1 MQIEFV
7 VAQTIVAWLFILWG
21 LPKLKDVNSV
31 TTNTWLFLVLFSLAI
46 TLQIQTVDEVVT
58 HWIANHV
65 GWLLTYAIGLI
76 ALYCIYKAMYLVL
89 KLNKP
94 LLSKQVYA
102 GLVFVLVSMLLLFPI
117 ITIQPPGTFLK
128 DATDNIWVL
137 LFLFIPHL
145 YASAICW
152 ILYRM
157 FSQCY
162 QAANDLPM
170 KIRWVALAVSLFFAA
185 VYFGAHLPYFVALF
199 LHPALK
205 YSPAAKTF
213 HQILAPLSAVRIAW
227 VLFFVP
233 NKVYEVICAPLIFLD
248 KLITL
253 RQLERLRIEANTML
267 SRTEL
272 LTLKYS
278 WWEHLRNL
286 DFLIYRAIIS
296 ILDAKKL
303 LNDPDEP
310 FTCSQIRSL
319 KQTLNTVQDDATFD
333 LLVIAYR
340 KASAQ
345 YHKQVGSRQ
354 LS

>member
-7 VAQTIVAWLFILWG
+7 FVQTVIAWLFILWG
-21 LPKLKDVNSV
+21 LPKLKDVNSI
-31 TTNTWLFLVLFSLAI
+31 TANTWLFLVLFSLAI
-46 TLQIQTVDEVVT
+46 TLQVEAVDTAVNI
-58 HWIANHV
+58 WIANHV
-65 GWLLTYAIGLI
+65 GWFLTYAIGLI
-76 ALYCIYKAMYLVL
+76 ALYCIYRAIYLVL
-89 KLNKP
+89 KLDKP

-102 GLVFVLVSMLLLFPI
+102 GLVLVLVSMLLLFPA

-128 DATDNIWVL
+128 DATDNIWIL
-137 LFLFIPHL
+137 LFLFIPHF

-157 FSQCY
+157 FCQCY

-170 KIRWVALAVSLFFAA
+170 RIRWGALAVSLFFAA
-185 VYFGAHLPYFVALF
+185 VYFGAHIPYFVALF
-199 LHPALK
+199 LYPALK
-205 YSPAAKTF
+205 YSPMAKTF
-213 HQILAPLSAVRIAW
+213 HQLLAPLSVVRISW

-233 NKVYEVICAPLIFLD
+233 NKVYKVICAPFIFWD

-253 RQLERLRIEANTML
+253 KHLERLRVEANTLL

-278 WWEHLRNL
+278 WWESLKNL

-296 ILDAKKL
+296 ILDVKKR

-310 FTCSQIRSL
+310 FTYPQILFL
-319 KQTLNTVQDDATFD
+319 KQTLNMVQDDASFD
-333 LLVIAYR
+333 LLVLAYR
-340 KASAQ
+340 KASTQ
-345 YHKQVGSRQ
+345 YHKQIGSRQ
-354 LS
+354 LI